1 MLSLLCAEL
10 YLLITILLCAGSI
23 LQIFKGDLLLFP
35 CVRKNSILG
44 YGALEELGQAK
55 ITIAVIV

>member
-1 MLSLLCAEL
+1 M

-23 LQIFKGDLLLFP
+23 LQIFKGDLLLFL
-35 CVRKNSILG
+35 CMQKNNILG